1 MVWPLFGRN
10 TKGFLDSSIS
20 NLVFLTRRVN
30 IRASNWDFER
40 KKSEYFASEDGS
52 SPFVIT
58 QEVLRTTQW
67 SLEHLAERQQ
77 RLLKKL
83 AEIWQ
88 LDIATIQNSEIIE
101 GDLSGKGVK
110 DATEAGMIAAKRND
124 IIHAL
129 EKREHVKLLQRSAAL
144 YSDPEGEIRVVCTIS
159 KRYRAGSPYWYGYSP
174 QWESF
179 LSEGKTSFFVLGCM
193 DRDRAFAIP
202 HQRFSKLLK
211 YMNRTGD
218 RHWHVFL
225 EEDEAGQ
232 VHLAIPKTGSR
243 IGLSEF
249 EIPE

>member
-124 IIHAL
+124 IIHAF
-129 EKREHVKLLQRSAAL
+129 RE
-144 YSDPEGEIRVVCTIS
+144 T
-159 KRYRAGSPYWYGYSP
+159 
-174 QWESF
+174 
-179 LSEGKTSFFVLGCM
+179 
-193 DRDRAFAIP
+193 
-202 HQRFSKLLK
+202 
-211 YMNRTGD
+211 
-218 RHWHVFL
+218 
-225 EEDEAGQ
+225 
-232 VHLAIPKTGSR
+232 
-243 IGLSEF
+243 
-249 EIPE
+249 